1 MEKTKNTQ
9 IAIIAVLSI
18 TIMLMTVGFAAYA
31 STLTING
38 NVTVNPTSWSIH
50 YVTNSYQET
59 TGSVAASAHT
69 LTNTAAT
76 YTVTLDKPGDFYE
89 FTANIIN
96 DGSFDANLTAL
107 TMSSLTE
114 AQQKYLTYVVT
125 YNGTDYSA
133 TNSSISGVSLP
144 CTSGSNT
151 HPVKVR
157 VTYVQPE
164 NSTDLPSE
172 AVTLTLTASLDY
184 EQSI

>member
-1 MEKTKNTQ
+1 MEKQKNTQ
-9 IAIIAVLSI
+9 LLIIGVLSV
-18 TIMLMTVGFAAYA
+18 TIMLMTIGFAAYA

-38 NVTVNPTSWSIH
+38 NVTVNPAQWSVH
-50 YVTNSYQET
+50 YVTNSYAET

-76 YTVTLDKPGDFYE
+76 YTVTLEKPGDFYE
-89 FTANIIN
+89 FTANVIN
-96 DGSFDANLTAL
+96 DGTFDANLKAITLSTL
-107 TMSSLTE
+107 TT

-125 YNGTDYSA
+125 YNGTDYTA
-133 TNSSISGVSLP
+133 TNSSISGVTLP
-144 CTSGSNT
+144 HNSGSNT

-172 AVTLTLTASLDY
+172 AVTLTLTAALDY